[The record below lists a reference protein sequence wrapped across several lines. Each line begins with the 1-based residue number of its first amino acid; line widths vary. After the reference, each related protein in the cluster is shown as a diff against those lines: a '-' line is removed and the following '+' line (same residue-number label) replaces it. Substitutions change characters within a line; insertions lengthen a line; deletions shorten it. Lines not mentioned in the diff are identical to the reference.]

1 MGLSRRQFTRE
12 FKLAAF
18 QRLETGA
25 SVAEVARAFEVNPN
39 VPHRW
44 RREFREGPG
53 NAFPGPGKRRWEEG
67 RVALKRRK
75 PGPGLVHHSDRGVQY
90 ASRDY
95 TELLLEHGTRISMS
109 RCGNPYDNALAE
121 TFIKTLKYEEVYRQ
135 EYRDL
140 SEARASI
147 ERFLEKVYNEKR
159 LHSALGYRPPSEFEH
174 WLRVPGAAP
183 SSLRIAPPAPE
194 SAI

>member
-1 MGLSRRQFTRE
+1 
-12 FKLAAF
+12 
-18 QRLETGA
+18 
-25 SVAEVARAFEVNPN
+25 
-39 VPHRW
+39 
-44 RREFREGPG
+44 
-53 NAFPGPGKRRWEEG
+53 
-67 RVALKRRK
+67 
-75 PGPGLVHHSDRGVQY
+75 VHHSDRGVQY
-90 ASRDY
+90 ASWDY

-109 RCGNPYDNALAE
+109 RRGNPYDNALAE

-135 EYRDL
+135 EYRYL

-147 ERFLEKVYNEKR
+147 ERFLEKVYNERR